1 MKYKAAIFDMDGTI
15 LDTLEDLCHTLDY
28 TLEHFG
34 FPKKTVPE
42 MRSYLGNGMRNFIQ
56 LGAPAGTSEA
66 LREEM
71 FQVFAEYYK
80 THCAIATKTY
90 AGLLPMLDRLKAEGM
105 KIAVVSNKGDFGV
118 QILCDEYFP
127 KVFHYAVG
135 EKTGISKK
143 PAPDMVNACLKEF
156 GLKPEEAVYIGDSE
170 VDLETARN
178 AGMDEV
184 LVTWGFRDREFLEE
198 RGGKVIVDTMEEL
211 EKQLIVKR

>member
-28 TLEHFG
+28 TLEQFG

-42 MRSYLGNGMRNFIQ
+42 MRSYLGNGMRKFIE
-56 LGAPAGTSEA
+56 LGAPAGTGEE
-66 LREEM
+66 LREKM
-71 FQVFAEYYK
+71 FEVFAEYYK
-80 THCAIATKTY
+80 THCAIATKPY
-90 AGLLPMLDRLKAEGM
+90 DGLLPMLDRLKAAGM

-127 KVFHYAVG
+127 QVFHYAVG

-143 PAPDMVNACLKEF
+143 PAPDMVEAVLKEF
-156 GLKPEEAVYIGDSE
+156 GLQPEEAVYIGDSE

-178 AGMDEV
+178 AQMDEV
-184 LVTWGFRDREFLEE
+184 LVTWGFRDKSFLEE
-198 RGGKVIVDTMEEL
+198 RGAKVIVDTMEQL
-211 EKQLIVKR
+211 EKALTL

>member
-28 TLEHFG
+28 TLEQFG

-42 MRSYLGNGMRNFIQ
+42 MRSYLGNGMRKFIE
-56 LGAPAGTSEA
+56 LGAPAGIGEE
-66 LREEM
+66 LREKM
-71 FQVFAEYYK
+71 FEVFAEYYK
-80 THCAIATKTY
+80 AHCAIATKPY
-90 AGLLPMLDRLKAEGM
+90 DGLLPMLDRLKAAGM

-118 QILCDEYFP
+118 QILCDKYFP
-127 KVFHYAVG
+127 QVFHYAVG

-143 PAPDMVNACLKEF
+143 PAPDMVEAVLKEF

-178 AGMDEV
+178 ANMDEV
-184 LVTWGFRDREFLEE
+184 LVTWGFRDKAFLEA
-198 RGGKVIVDTMEEL
+198 RGAKVIVDTMAEL
-211 EKQLIVKR
+211 EKALLP